1 MRHLKSGSKLG
12 KQPAHRRA
20 VLRNLVTNLIE
31 KERIHTTILRA
42 KATRRLAEKM
52 ITLGKRDSLH
62 ARRQAAAFLMTPAAT
77 DKLFDELAPRFAERL
92 GGYTRIIR
100 AGWRLGD
107 GADLAILEFIGSE
120 LKKKEKKQRRKEEV
134 EAPEE
139 EKEAVAST
147 KLYSHRFTIEKG
159 PVSSNRSGP
168 FCFAQANMECR

>member
-77 DKLFDELAPRFAERL
+77 DKLFDVLAPRFAERA
-92 GGYTRIIR
+92 GGYTRIIH

-120 LKKKEKKQRRKEEV
+120 LKKKEKKPRRKEEV
-134 EAPEE
+134 EAPEDG
-139 EKEAVAST
+139 KEAVAAT
-147 KLYSHRFTIEKG
+147 K
-159 PVSSNRSGP
+159 
-168 FCFAQANMECR
+168 

>member
-42 KATRRLAEKM
+42 KATRRIAEKM

-62 ARRQAAAFLMTPAAT
+62 ARRQAAAFLMTPGAT
-77 DKLFDELAPRFAERL
+77 EKLFKDLAPRFADRP
-92 GGYTRIIR
+92 GGYTRIIHV
-100 AGWRLGD
+100 GWRLGD

-120 LKKKEKKQRRKEEV
+120 LKKKEKPSRKKQQVEE
-134 EAPEE
+134 PE
-139 EKEAVAST
+139 EKEVAAA
-147 KLYSHRFTIEKG
+147 K
-159 PVSSNRSGP
+159 
-168 FCFAQANMECR
+168 